1 MKLEKITN
9 TLRGVIKFIALQLH
23 TLIFLAGLVFI
34 NVTAYKFSELL
45 GLVST
50 GILLVVVAMIINPKE
65 ERK

>member
-9 TLRGVIKFIALQLH
+9 ALRSVIKFIALQLH
-23 TLIFLAGLVFI
+23 TFLFLAGLVFI

-50 GILLVVVAMIINPKE
+50 GILLVVVAIMINPKE